1 MFDLT
6 KANDI
11 FRDSDIILTIRPG
24 IDDEKFKLCLDMLEK
39 AGMEVHAYSDR
50 GDHRQ
55 YLLVP
60 DRAELQERIHESCR
74 NSMGTIFG
82 DKLKQLAGTVPGEPV
97 VRGHLVEPGQWEASK
112 K

>member
-11 FRDSDIILTIRPG
+11 FRDTDMVISVRPG
-24 IDDEKFKLCLDMLEK
+24 IDDEKFKLCLDLLEK

-60 DRAELQERIHESCR
+60 DREVLQEQLYESCR
-74 NSMGTIFG
+74 NSMGTI
-82 DKLKQLAGTVPGEPV
+82 LSQLEGAIPRESV
-97 VRGHLVEPGQWEASK
+97 VRGHTVEPGQWEASK